1 MAAIRALRAWIL
13 DIIQQLLSGNSDSDN
28 GDCVL
33 YHVDCL
39 YNTVVRY
46 DDVLAVD
53 SRVVNF
59 LREAV
64 NTKRRPCRLQTA
76 DRANRAD

>member
-33 YHVDCL
+33 YRVDCL

-46 DDVLAVD
+46 DDVL
-53 SRVVNF
+53 
-59 LREAV
+59 
-64 NTKRRPCRLQTA
+64 
-76 DRANRAD
+76 DRY

>member
-13 DIIQQLLSGNSDSDN
+13 DIIQQLLSCNSDSDS

-33 YHVDCL
+33 YCVDCL

-46 DDVLAVD
+46 DDVLAIN

-64 NTKRRPCRLQTA
+64 NTKRRPCRLS
-76 DRANRAD
+76 DSYKHERP